1 MGMSLTLQCQ
11 VRELAT
17 MLRMKDLEIQDYQ
30 ESGAVLSRGERAF
43 FGGVGWGVGQMVKGT
58 QERGGSSALEV
69 CFPEEVGCW
78 VLTVTG
84 DLMPVTLPSASRTRL
99 AP

>member
-1 MGMSLTLQCQ
+1 MGVSLALQCQ

-43 FGGVGWGVGQMVKGT
+43 FGVLGQ
-58 QERGGSSALEV
+58 E
-69 CFPEEVGCW
+69 
-78 VLTVTG
+78 
-84 DLMPVTLPSASRTRL
+84 
-99 AP
+99 

>member
-1 MGMSLTLQCQ
+1 MGVSLALQCQ

-43 FGGVGWGVGQMVKGT
+43 FGVLGREWYRGSKGL
-58 QERGGSSALEV
+58 RK
-69 CFPEEVGCW
+69 
-78 VLTVTG
+78 
-84 DLMPVTLPSASRTRL
+84 R
-99 AP
+99 